1 MVTAAKWGSTPKYVY
16 MMSMSVVAMIVP
28 EACLSKIPRSD
39 ETCFNCQGSIYVVL
53 KLDDYPEILR
63 IWRGLL
69 M

>member
-1 MVTAAKWGSTPKYVY
+1 MVTAARCGSTPKYVY
-16 MMSMSVVAMIVP
+16 MMSMSVVAIVP

-63 IWRGLL
+63 IFFRGH
-69 M
+69 